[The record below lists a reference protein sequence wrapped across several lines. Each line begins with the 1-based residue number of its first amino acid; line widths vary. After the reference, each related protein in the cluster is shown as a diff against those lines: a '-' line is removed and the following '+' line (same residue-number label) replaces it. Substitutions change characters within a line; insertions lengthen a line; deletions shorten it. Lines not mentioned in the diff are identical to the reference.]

1 MYIYIYYAFYAC
13 KTTTTTV
20 VRAQRTITG
29 HARNYLWSELTSRSI
44 YTHDVCIGIVGTYH
58 IIIIVGSGKQTRPR
72 ATAAAKLY

>member
-1 MYIYIYYAFYAC
+1 MYRYICYAFYAC

-20 VRAQRTITG
+20 VRAQHTITG

-44 YTHDVCIGIVGTYH
+44 YTHECIGIIGTYH

-72 ATAAAKLY
+72 ATAAATLY